1 MHIVKAPF
9 ILRTLF
15 PEATWNRS
23 RKERKVYLSFDD
35 GPIPEITPWILDTLN
50 QYQIKAT
57 FFCVGENI
65 LQHLDIFERIKREG
79 HGVGNH
85 TFNHL
90 RGWDTPQESYLEN
103 VYQCQ
108 ELTQTKL
115 FRPPYGRA
123 KKAQLKVLKKDY
135 EIIMWDVLTG
145 DYDPQITP
153 EQCLKNCVKYTKNGS
168 IIVFHD
174 NIKAIQNVRYALPK
188 AIEQLLQ
195 KGFEFDLL

>member
-15 PEATWNRS
+15 PEATWNKS
-23 RKERKVYLSFDD
+23 RKERKIYLTFDD
-35 GPIPEITPWILDTLN
+35 GPIPEITPWVLDTLN
-50 QYQIKAT
+50 QYNIKAT

-65 LQHLDIFERIKREG
+65 VKHPEIFERIKQEG
-79 HGVGNH
+79 HRIGNH

-90 RGWDTPQESYLEN
+90 RGWDTPQEIYIEN
-103 VYQCQ
+103 VQKCQ
-108 ELTQTKL
+108 ELTQTNL
-115 FRPPYGRA
+115 LRPPYGRA
-123 KKAQLKVLKKDY
+123 KKTQMKVLKQEY

-145 DYDPQITP
+145 DYDNRISPK
-153 EQCLKNCVKYTKNGS
+153 QCLKNCVKYTKNGS

-174 NIKAIQNVRYALPK
+174 SLKAEENIRYALPK

-195 KGFEFDLL
+195 KGFTFDVL